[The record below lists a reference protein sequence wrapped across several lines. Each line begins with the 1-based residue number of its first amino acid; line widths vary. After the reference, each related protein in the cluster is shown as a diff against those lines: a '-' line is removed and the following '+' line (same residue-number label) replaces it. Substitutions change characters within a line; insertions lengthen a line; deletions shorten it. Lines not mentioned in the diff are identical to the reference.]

1 MKRVF
6 LALFAVVVTA
16 PVFAQ
21 NTTDSIKVQFS
32 ISDSL
37 DYSLLDSRIIKH
49 VYRIIVDY
57 INDKGYVQDPDDHEF
72 NQILKLESKDEF
84 FANLKPSTHNPV
96 KGGIYNLKFEI
107 TSEQRCLFIMTHLT
121 KQGGDKIENNTDSY
135 SIDWLQKE
143 QAQKLVAYELIE
155 ECFGPTEAVSK
166 ILNEL
171 REAKEEYEVD
181 LERKKRE
188 KEEKLERERK
198 KQEDSLERARKE
210 QIREDK
216 IYTALS
222 FLPPFNQC
230 RFNDKKTCKNIL
242 AGYGLSIITYGISTY
257 YYNSFKSDYDNN
269 KHVDLEETNKALKSA
284 EDGMRICR
292 TGQIA
297 SGILFLGTYFY
308 GVYTSLH
315 NRNTYQKS
323 QNLTLVPAAYDN
335 GAGVALVYRF

>member
-6 LALFAVVVTA
+6 LALFAVVFTA

-135 SIDWLQKE
+135 SIDWLQNE

-155 ECFGPTEAVSK
+155 KCFGSTEAVRTT
-166 ILNEL
+166 LNEL
-171 REAKEEYEVD
+171 RNVKKEYE
-181 LERKKRE
+181 ESIESAKRE
-188 KEEKLERERK
+188 
-198 KQEDSLERARKE
+198 QEDLINKE
-210 QIREDK
+210 NK
-216 IYTALS
+216 KYTALS
-222 FLPPFNQC
+222 FLPPVNQL
-230 RFNDKKTCKNIL
+230 RSHTTKGTINGVAIL
-242 AGYGLSIITYGISTY
+242 AGYGISISSFIISTNS
-257 YYNSFKSDYDNN
+257 YNANKRKFDNIS
-269 KHVDLEETNKALKSA
+269 VDLTESNKAREHYKGQM
-284 EDGMRICR
+284 DICR
-292 TGQIA
+292 GGQIA
-297 SGILFLGTYFY
+297 SGILFVGTYIY
-308 GVYTSLH
+308 GVANALA
-315 NRNTYQKS
+315 NRNTYKKNS
-323 QNLTLVPAAYDN
+323 NVSFVPVTYDN
-335 GAGVALVYRF
+335 GAGVALVYNF